1 MKKILYI
8 VVTIFIIS
16 YFFREQPKDL
26 KQEVSIINDPGMS
39 GTITWY
45 SDPTTGE
52 IVNVP
57 TSKVGSYY
65 QPGINNIKKSWQ
77 YYLTLPKFLAYMIFN
92 LFFCFVFAGGK
103 TQRLFGSLY
112 YPLGSVFA
120 LWIFDLI
127 LRSGMFLGNKL
138 IDHQNNSDYE

>member
-8 VVTIFIIS
+8 VVAIFIIS

-26 KQEVSIINDPGMS
+26 KQEISIINDPGMS

-45 SDPTTGE
+45 SDPATGE
-52 IVNVP
+52 KIDIP
-57 TSKVGSYY
+57 TNKIDSYY
-65 QPGINNIKKSWQ
+65 QPGVNNIKKGWQ
-77 YYLTLPKFLAYMIFN
+77 YYLTLPKFLGYMLFN
-92 LFFCFVFAGGK
+92 LLFCLIFAGGK
-103 TQRLFGSLY
+103 TQQLFKSLY

-127 LRSGMFLGNKL
+127 LRSGVFLGNKL
-138 IDHQNNSDYE
+138 IDHQNNE